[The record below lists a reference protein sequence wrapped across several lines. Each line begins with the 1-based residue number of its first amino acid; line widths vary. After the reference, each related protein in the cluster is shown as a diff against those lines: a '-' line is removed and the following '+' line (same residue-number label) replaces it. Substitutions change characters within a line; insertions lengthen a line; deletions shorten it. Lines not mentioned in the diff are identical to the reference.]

1 MMNGD
6 DMGGGGEDA
15 DFNQAGISRSGLGNA
30 GELSSASMVVVV
42 HCTKVVHCKCG
53 AVSKMGNGRRLTYST
68 YLTVV
73 LVTGVLYCMYGYYRD
88 VKGSQQLGKQA
99 TVTCFIVLST

>member
-1 MMNGD
+1 MAGD
-6 DMGGGGEDA
+6 LPTVPM
-15 DFNQAGISRSGLGNA
+15 
-30 GELSSASMVVVV
+30 
-42 HCTKVVHCKCG
+42 
-53 AVSKMGNGRRLTYST
+53 

-99 TVTCFIVLST
+99 TVTCFIVLYT